1 MPDTD
6 TWARRVAEWRS
17 SGQTST
23 AFCRGKQFTAGGL
36 RYWACRLSQRRQ
48 RNHAAVRVA
57 RVVRVSEF
65 GASSQHEKSPAAAG
79 VDALVVEVGAAR
91 VAVRPGFDRATL
103 AAVLEVIGA
112 GPRSTR

>member
-23 AFCRGKQFTAGGL
+23 AFCRGKPFTAGGL
-36 RYWACRLSQRRQ
+36 RYWACRLGQRRQ

-57 RVVRVSEF
+57 RVVRVSELRP
-65 GASSQHEKSPAAAG
+65 SQHEKSPAGAG
-79 VDALVVEVGAAR
+79 TDALVVEIGAAR
-91 VAVRPGFDRATL
+91 VAVRPGFDRVTL
-103 AAVLEVIGA
+103 AAVLEVITA
-112 GPRSTR
+112 TPRSTQ